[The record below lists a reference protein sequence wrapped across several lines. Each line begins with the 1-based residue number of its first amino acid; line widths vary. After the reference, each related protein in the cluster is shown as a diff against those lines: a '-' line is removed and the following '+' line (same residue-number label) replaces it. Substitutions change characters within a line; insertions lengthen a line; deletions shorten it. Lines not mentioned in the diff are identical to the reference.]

1 VLVAERPWGFDSL
14 RPHLDPMGYANYV
27 LRFFLELAALAALA
41 YWGFEEFAGLGQWV
55 VGLGAPLVAASTW
68 GMFMSPKASRPT
80 VDPVRLAI
88 EFLVF
93 GSGVAALFAA
103 DAPVLAVVLAVLA
116 ALHLV
121 LTFALGQRPERGAA
135 TVPPS

>member
-1 VLVAERPWGFDSL
+1 
-14 RPHLDPMGYANYV
+14 MGHANYA

-41 YWGFEEFAGLGQWV
+41 YWGFEEFGGLVQWV
-55 VGLGAPLVAASTW
+55 IGLGAPLVAATVW
-68 GMFMSPKASRPT
+68 GTFMSPKASRPT
-80 VDPVRLAI
+80 VDPARLVI

-103 DAPVLAVVLAVLA
+103 DAPVLAVVFAVLA

-121 LTFALGQRPERGAA
+121 LTFALDQRPERGAA
-135 TVPPS
+135 AVPPS